1 MAIYHLSA
9 KLISRAGGRSSVA
22 AAAYRSG
29 GRLHDA
35 RQDLAHDYS
44 RKGGVVHAE
53 ILAPDTAP
61 AWMRD
66 RDQLWNAVEAVEKR
80 KDAQLAREIEVALP
94 RELDRGGRLELLRG
108 FVQRAFVDRGMIADI
123 AVHEGRARDGQGQ
136 PHAHIM
142 LTLRELTGA
151 GFGKKARDW
160 NAPDLLLG
168 WREAWA
174 RDANAALERAG
185 RSERIDHRS
194 LPVQREEAQQ
204 QAERARSAG
213 RDDQADDRERVAV
226 ALDREPQPKIG
237 PAAHAMEKRGMPTE
251 RGDAFR
257 AAQARNAERAELGGR
272 QLELMARGRAFVSA
286 ARAQLDQLWQRAEH
300 AMTRIRERIMG
311 EAERPQARDRR
322 DASDVRGGRD
332 ETEPREGPGVT
343 EGRDGLDEAAARRA
357 AVLGRHVAPRAQPE
371 HDVGR
376 ERVAPDDPDRDRRE
390 AILGRHRE
398 VISKRVSERE
408 RER

>member
-1 MAIYHLSA
+1 MRRHTGE
-9 KLISRAGGRSSVA
+9 AGYDIGN
-22 AAAYRSG
+22 
-29 GRLHDA
+29 
-35 RQDLAHDYS
+35 
-44 RKGGVVHAE
+44 
-53 ILAPDTAP
+53 PP
-61 AWMRD
+61 A
-66 RDQLWNAVEAVEKR
+66 NK
-80 KDAQLAREIEVALP
+80 
-94 RELDRGGRLELLRG
+94 ELLRG
-108 FVQRAFVDRGMIADI
+108 FVQRAFVYRGMIADI

-194 LPVQREEAQQ
+194 LPAQRDEARQ
-204 QAERARSAG
+204 QAERARNAG
-213 RDDQADDRERVAV
+213 QHDQADDRERVVV
-226 ALDREPQPKIG
+226 ALDREPQPKIR

-272 QLELMARGRAFVSA
+272 QLELRLELMARGRAFVSA

-311 EAERPQARDRR
+311 EAERPQARDGT
-322 DASDVRGGRD
+322 GGRD
-332 ETEPREGPGVT
+332 ARDMHGGRGETEAREGAGVT

-357 AVLGRHVAPRAQPE
+357 AVLGRHGAPREQAAP
-371 HDVGR
+371 DVGR
-376 ERVAPDDPDRDRRE
+376 ERVAPDDPNRERRQ

-398 VISKRVSERE
+398 TGQERDAAGGERE
-408 RER
+408 IAAPGGDGRDQGRRDDILGRGRGHDGAPERGQGRDRDRGRER